1 MDKIIRKEMIS
12 NSPEE
17 TRAIAAGVA
26 EDVKKGDVI
35 VLTGNLGAGKT
46 CFVQGFT
53 KGFGVKEIVNSPSFA
68 IVNVYSG
75 KFPVYHMDFYRLTG
89 VDEIRA
95 IGCEDYFYG
104 DGVCL
109 IEWGERA
116 VNLLPAR
123 RIEINFEM
131 LDKNTREITFENF
144 KY

>member
-1 MDKIIRKEMIS
+1 MTLREKIS

-26 EDVKKGDVI
+26 GSAKKGDVI
-35 VLTGNLGAGKT
+35 VLTGNLGTGKT

-53 KGFGVKEIVNSPSFA
+53 RDFGVKGIVNSPSFA

-75 KFPVYHMDFYRLTG
+75 KLPVYHMDFYRLTS
-89 VDEIRA
+89 VAEIRA

-116 VNLLPAR
+116 ENLLPSQ

-131 LDKNTREITFENF
+131 LDKNTRKITFE
-144 KY
+144 KLE